1 MDMLIILTYTAICI
15 GIFKLFKIPLNKWS
29 VPTAVLGGVVILGGI
44 MLIMNYLHPYAKYGK
59 EVFAS
64 IPITP
69 LVAGNIKSVDVIAN
83 VPVRKGD
90 ILFTLYNEEQK
101 ISLDKAQ
108 AALAQAKNQVLQN
121 SEALMVASGQVSKAQ
136 ANRERTQLT
145 YQRYADG
152 KAKGGVNSPFS
163 QQELDNRKKIFEAAD
178 ASLLSAQANERK
190 VRLLTE
196 SEILGENTQVAQLKS
211 ALDKAQL
218 DFDRTF
224 VRAPT
229 DGMPTQL
236 ALRPG
241 MRAGILALRPVM
253 SFIPKEKRRFAA
265 RIWQNSL
272 LRLKKGLDAEVI
284 LDAVPGHVFLGKVVD
299 ILPAMAEGEFQ
310 GSGSLIQASRLTN
323 HGFSIAI
330 IELDEDLND
339 YNLPLG
345 VQGQAVALNPEGD
358 FLHTSL
364 VRRILLR
371 MMSWIKYVYPI
382 K

>member
-1 MDMLIILTYTAICI
+1 MDLLIILTYTAICI
-15 GIFKLFKIPLNKWS
+15 AIFKAFKIPLNKWS

-44 MLIMNYLHPYAKYGK
+44 MLVMNYLHPYAKYGK

-69 LVAGNIKSVDVIAN
+69 LVAGNIKSVDVEAN
-83 VPVRKGD
+83 KLVKKGD
-90 ILFTLYNEEQK
+90 VLFTLYNEEQK
-101 ISLDKAQ
+101 IALEKAN

-121 SEALMVASGQVSKAQ
+121 DEALLAAVAQVAKAQ
-136 ANRERTQLT
+136 ANSDRTKLT

-152 KAKGGVNSPFS
+152 QAKAGVNSPFS
-163 QQELDNRKKIFEAAD
+163 QQELDNRKKLYEAAD
-178 ASLLSAQANERK
+178 ASLQTAKANERK

-196 SEILGENTQVAQLKS
+196 SEIYGENTQVAQLK
-211 ALDKAQL
+211 AIKDKAQL
-218 DFDRTF
+218 DYDRTF

-229 DGMPTQL
+229 DGTPTQL

-241 MRAGILALRPVM
+241 MRAGILAVRPVM
-253 SFIPKEKRRFAA
+253 SFIPKEKRKFAA

-284 LDAVPGHVFLGKVVD
+284 LDAVPGHVFTGKVVD

-310 GSGSLIQASRLTN
+310 GSGSLIQANRLTN

-339 YNLPLG
+339 FNLPLG
-345 VQGQAVALNPEGD
+345 VQGQAVALNPDGD